1 MVPLGKLLSMTD
13 TTLEM
18 AVRSE
23 AGVRVRRLCVLVP
36 VVTIGY
42 YAGHLMGDER
52 LILGE
57 LEPGRWWFHEWNRV
71 SVNVLVLGDG
81 NFMPIP
87 ECTATMTYH
96 LQLTPLPELNPHGWI
111 WFADALPPVF
121 GHRPSW
127 SLRPPPPP

>member
-1 MVPLGKLLSMTD
+1 MF
-13 TTLEM
+13 EF
-18 AVRSE
+18 
-23 AGVRVRRLCVLVP
+23 AGF
-36 VVTIGY
+36 VVFGY
-42 YAGHLMGDER
+42 YAGHLKGDERR

-111 WFADALPPVF
+111 WFADALPPP
-121 GHRPSW
+121 RA
-127 SLRPPPPP
+127 PPPQSLLWLSMHD